1 MPRLVY
7 IERDRGIV
15 GITYPCC
22 AETFLAQSQT
32 FPASRGEE
40 RGQSR
45 RNGQHQKVRRIV
57 QGDIVAIPSDAAH
70 WCYNDGEE
78 ELIAIAVN
86 DLNHRSNQLDQ
97 NFRAFYLAGGAQES
111 EMQRI
116 QIRLRKQRT
125 RRFQNIFR
133 AFDTALL
140 AEVFNIPTEIV
151 RRMEEEPSKRWT
163 IVIVREGMSMVR
175 PRVAISAHIYKK
187 SSFNSYLVN

>member
-15 GITYPCC
+15 GITYPGC

-32 FPASRGEE
+32 FPASRGED

-45 RNGQHQKVRRIV
+45 RCGQHQKVRRIV
-57 QGDIVAIPSDAAH
+57 HGDIVAIPSDAAH

-86 DLNHRSNQLDQ
+86 NLNHRSNQLDQ

-125 RRFQNIFR
+125 QRFQNIFR

-140 AEVFNIPTEIV
+140 AVVFNLPTEIV
-151 RRMEEEPSKRWT
+151 RRMEEERSKRGT
-163 IVIVREGMSMVR
+163 IVIVREVMSMVR
-175 PRVAISAHIYKK
+175 PR
-187 SSFNSYLVN
+187 